1 MLVLTWERS
10 VERNSKTKV
19 REVLVWMM
27 SCSVTMFA
35 WRSSFSRLA

>member
-1 MLVLTWERS
+1 MMVITWDRS
-10 VERNSKTKV
+10 VDRNSKTKV

-35 WRSSFSRLA
+35 